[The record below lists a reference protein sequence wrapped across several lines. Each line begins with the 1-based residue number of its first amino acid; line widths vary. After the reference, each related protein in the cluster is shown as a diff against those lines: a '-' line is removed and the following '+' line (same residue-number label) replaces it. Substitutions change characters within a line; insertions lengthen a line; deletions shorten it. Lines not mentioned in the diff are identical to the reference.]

1 MSDNAPL
8 SVEAEVDVDETSGA
22 AQAAALATRADT
34 GVKVDVDEANEAGEA
49 EELPPGT
56 ERLAGAATL
65 GGAAF
70 RYKLQF
76 PVKMTIKNSA
86 GLVREEVTDV
96 LTLHRLTAQ
105 DMDAMLNSGKDNM
118 KVLVLRSARL
128 PVTRANKIWD
138 KMDGADIAALLH
150 IANSFLLGN
159 GRKTGR

>member
-8 SVEAEVDVDETSGA
+8 SVEAEADIDETAGA
-22 AQAAALATRADT
+22 APAAAVAAADT
-34 GVKVDVDEANEAGEA
+34 GPKVDVDEANEAGEP

-56 ERLAGAATL
+56 ERLSGSATL

-70 RYKLQF
+70 RYRLQF
-76 PVKMTIKNSA
+76 PVKLTIKNGS
-86 GLVREEVTDV
+86 GLVREEVTEV

-128 PVTRANKIWD
+128 PVTRANKMWE

-150 IANSFLLGN
+150 IANGFLLGN